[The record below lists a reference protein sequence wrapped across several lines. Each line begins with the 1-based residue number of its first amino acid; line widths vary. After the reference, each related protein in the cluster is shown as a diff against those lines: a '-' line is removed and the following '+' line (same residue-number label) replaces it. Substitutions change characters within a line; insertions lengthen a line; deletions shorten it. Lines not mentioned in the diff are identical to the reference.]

1 MKYKIYFHAWE
12 RHTNMRRDTVSYIHV
27 HTFSSPLLE
36 NFWIVTWNICW
47 QSRRPGPV
55 MATSENVMPDGY
67 FSLHSSFIESP
78 ALSSNSFDVLALLS
92 SRLGTDPVTI
102 TSVYMQRTS
111 KCNMNIIINHGFIN
125 NKDIFNFISTIIVK
139 DVEYKE

>member
-1 MKYKIYFHAWE
+1 
-12 RHTNMRRDTVSYIHV
+12 
-27 HTFSSPLLE
+27 
-36 NFWIVTWNICW
+36 
-47 QSRRPGPV
+47 

-67 FSLHSSFIESP
+67 FSLHSSCIESP

-102 TSVYMQRTS
+102 TSVYIKRTS

-125 NKDIFNFISTIIVK
+125 NKDIFVK
-139 DVEYKE
+139 YQQ